1 MKRSNYHTHT
11 LFCDGSDSAE
21 ELVLEAIRL
30 GCPEI
35 GFSGHSCLEIDTGS
49 MTADGMEKYC
59 SEIQRLKARYAEK
72 IKILL
77 GIEQDYFSELPHK
90 ESFDFIIGA
99 VHYVEKGGNLC
110 PVDETREQFLKTV
123 DDLYHGDFYSFAE
136 DYYATVAD
144 LYRKTQCNVIAH
156 FDLIT
161 KYNEGNALFDTM
173 NPRYIK
179 AADTALDSLLESPAI
194 LEINT
199 GAQARGYRKTPYP
212 EQRILKRWL
221 DAGRT
226 VILSSDCHDKK
237 MLLFGL
243 EEAAE
248 ELPRPE
254 LLLQRMPVFET
265 ESRC

>member
-11 LFCDGSDSAE
+11 LFCDGSDSPE

-161 KYNEGNALFDTM
+161 KYTCKQGGHIFTGIM
-173 NPRYIK
+173 
-179 AADTALDSLLESPAI
+179 SL
-194 LEINT
+194 
-199 GAQARGYRKTPYP
+199 
-212 EQRILKRWL
+212 
-221 DAGRT
+221 
-226 VILSSDCHDKK
+226 
-237 MLLFGL
+237 
-243 EEAAE
+243 
-248 ELPRPE
+248 
-254 LLLQRMPVFET
+254 
-265 ESRC
+265 